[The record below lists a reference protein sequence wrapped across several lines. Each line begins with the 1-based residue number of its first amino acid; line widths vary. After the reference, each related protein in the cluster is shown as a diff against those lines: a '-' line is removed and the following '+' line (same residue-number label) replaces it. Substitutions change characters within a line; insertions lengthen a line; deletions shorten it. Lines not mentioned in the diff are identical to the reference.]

1 MLILTSLL
9 LAEGLHAQDRP
20 AGQANKQ
27 VLADFLIE
35 WMQVRYP
42 AAPSEGIVLYVSARH
57 QRMYLVVDGTMM
69 AEYAISTARNG
80 LGALRGSQQTPEGLH
95 RVARKFGDDVP
106 PLGILKY
113 RQYTGAVAKADQGQD
128 DLITSRILWLD
139 GLEPGTNA
147 GGDVDSHER
156 CIYIH
161 GTAEEATIGTPSS
174 HGCIR
179 MRNQD
184 VIGLYDQVPLG
195 TLVMILDN

>member
-1 MLILTSLL
+1 M
-9 LAEGLHAQDRP
+9 
-20 AGQANKQ
+20 AG
-27 VLADFLIE
+27 
-35 WMQVRYP
+35 
-42 AAPSEGIVLYVSARH
+42 
-57 QRMYLVVDGTMM
+57 
-69 AEYAISTARNG
+69 
-80 LGALRGSQQTPEGLH
+80 
-95 RVARKFGDDVP
+95 
-106 PLGILKY
+106 
-113 RQYTGAVAKADQGQD
+113 
-128 DLITSRILWLD
+128 RI
-139 GLEPGTNA
+139 GPGTNA